1 MRQQRRAKDNQVAL
15 ERAAE
20 AEVVAS
26 PKSSEPVM
34 TQSPAAP
41 RTDDHVAALTERAIA
56 GFLDAW
62 RTHDLCLFSSLFAAD
77 GRFRNTPFAIEKVG
91 PAAID
96 AYMDRVRTQTA
107 FEGGYKVLGA
117 ADRTGSVRW
126 HVSYRLLPRSEWPD
140 DLADGPDWPPPESTA
155 LDPAQRVE
163 LAGLAIIRFDA
174 DSRIAQF
181 EEAWHMQSVPSVAEV
196 SAASLFQPLRLGA
209 IPIANRIVMAPL
221 TRARSGRERRPGAL
235 AVTYYRQRASAGLI
249 VTEGTH
255 VSEMAV
261 GYADTP
267 GIWRQDQIEAWAEV
281 VRAVHDEGGRIV
293 SQLWHV
299 GRRSHSSLLPDGVS
313 PVAPSAIA
321 AKDQAYTY
329 EGFQPMPIPRAL
341 EIEEIAGVVEEFASA
356 AANARAAGF
365 DGIEL
370 HAANAYLIDQFLRD
384 GSNQR
389 TDRYGGSIENRMRL
403 LLEIVDAVANR
414 IGPDRVGVRL
424 SPFANRGG
432 IFDRDPDK
440 LFATVARALGER
452 GLAYLHVGE
461 NVSDPHPEQ
470 MACEPRELFAN
481 MRKGFGGPYLANG
494 GYDRET
500 ALAALTSGT
509 ADAVAF
515 GQLFLANPDLVSRLR
530 KDAAL
535 NPPLP
540 QELWYGG
547 GARGYVDQPRF
558 LEAEA

>member
-1 MRQQRRAKDNQVAL
+1 MAL
-15 ERAAE
+15 EAVADTAVVSSPPSGEPPTSQPKSAPRAAD
-20 AEVVAS
+20 S
-26 PKSSEPVM
+26 
-34 TQSPAAP
+34 
-41 RTDDHVAALTERAIA
+41 VAALTERAIA

-62 RTHDLCLFSSLFAAD
+62 RTHDLSLFSSLFATE

-107 FEGGYKVLGA
+107 FEGGYEVLGA

-126 HVSYRLLPRSEWPD
+126 HVSYRLLPRAEWPD
-140 DLADGPDWPPPESTA
+140 DLAGGPDWPPPESTA
-155 LDPAQRVE
+155 LDPAQQVE
-163 LAGLAIIRFDA
+163 LAGLAVVRFDA
-174 DSRIAQF
+174 NDRIVDF
-181 EEAWHMQSVPSVAEV
+181 EEAWHMQSAPSLAEN
-196 SAASLFQPLRLGA
+196 SGAPLFQPLRLGV

-235 AVTYYRQRASAGLI
+235 AVTYYRQRAAAGLI

-299 GRRSHSSLLPDGVS
+299 GRRSHPSLLPGGVL
-313 PVAPSAIA
+313 PIAPSAIA
-321 AKDQAYTY
+321 AEDQAYTY
-329 EGFQPMPIPRAL
+329 DGFQQMPVPRAL
-341 EIEEIAGVVEEFASA
+341 EIDEMAGVVEEFARA

-403 LLEIVDAVANR
+403 LLEIVDAVGSQ
-414 IGPDRVGVRL
+414 IGADRVGVRL

-432 IFDRDPDK
+432 IFDRDPYK
-440 LFATVARALGER
+440 LFVAVARALGER

-461 NVSDPHPEQ
+461 NTSAPHPEQ
-470 MACEPRELFAN
+470 LACEPRELFAT
-481 MRKGFGGPYLANG
+481 MRSTFGGPYVANG
-494 GYDRET
+494 GFVRET
-500 ALAALTSGT
+500 ALAALTGGA

-515 GQLFLANPDLVSRLR
+515 GQLFLANPDLVSRLQS
-530 KDAAL
+530 DAAL

-547 GARGYVDQPRF
+547 GARGYVDQPR
-558 LEAEA
+558 LAETGA